1 MSDDDGAGVL
11 IRFDDGGEDD
21 EPPSLYGAPW
31 LRSNDPRR
39 VVLPSGQ
46 CSSSTGG
53 RRGCADDASPPRIV
67 GASIELLIVGSAE
80 RENDDDD
87 HDVRPGSSAVGPPGA
102 KTTAR
107 IVPGPTPGD
116 CCHPLAVYGGNPAW
130 MIATAASLSTAKDEE
145 NECDGGDEDDKSG
158 LVWPYL
164 VVEWA
169 DSTTPATTPAMMT
182 MTTTT
187 GRGGDADDVI
197 DGIDG
202 IAKNTTTKI
211 TTRLIYDV
219 EWLMRFRNDDLSR
232 AWRRR
237 RTEVQ
242 PAHARR
248 CASPR
253 PRRRRRKRWTMWV
266 RRDAE
271 RAGTTDWRAWT
282 IDRATQQS
290 T

>member
-1 MSDDDGAGVL
+1 MPAARAGASFLLRRVPLSSPSQSPSTRRSLPHPSSKVSLSSSTAVPNRPVAEGRRRRPRPPAIVAEVGASSDDDGARVS

-46 CSSSTGG
+46 RSSSTGG
-53 RRGCADDASPPRIV
+53 RRGRADDASPPRIV
-67 GASIELLIVGSAE
+67 GASIELLIVGGAE

-87 HDVRPGSSAVGPPGA
+87 HDVRPGSLAVGPPGA

-145 NECDGGDEDDKSG
+145 NECDGGDEDDESG
-158 LVWPYL
+158 LVRPYL

-169 DSTTPATTPAMMT
+169 DSTTPATTPATMT
-182 MTTTT
+182 MTTT
-187 GRGGDADDVI
+187 
-197 DGIDG
+197 
-202 IAKNTTTKI
+202 
-211 TTRLIYDV
+211 
-219 EWLMRFRNDDLSR
+219 
-232 AWRRR
+232 
-237 RTEVQ
+237 
-242 PAHARR
+242 
-248 CASPR
+248 
-253 PRRRRRKRWTMWV
+253 
-266 RRDAE
+266 
-271 RAGTTDWRAWT
+271 
-282 IDRATQQS
+282 
-290 T
+290 